1 MNPAWPLKPRRRIG
15 IVLLAM
21 LAAILYAFL
30 SGPSGFVSIL
40 IHQHRRHHL
49 QTEIAGIK
57 DRIAARAAQRQWL
70 SNPDSAKLLA
80 RRLLAPDSTPTGPGN

>member
-1 MNPAWPLKPRRRIG
+1 MKPAWPVKPRRRIG

-40 IHQHRRHHL
+40 IRQHHRHHL
-49 QTEIAGIK
+49 QTEITGIK
-57 DRIAARAAQRQWL
+57 ERIAARAAQRQWL
-70 SNPDSAKLLA
+70 SNPDSARLLA
-80 RRLLAPDSTPTGPGN
+80 RELLGPDSTPAAPGN